1 MPVKPKIYDDSVF
14 TQDTAVK
21 KPAKVYDDSIFT
33 GEVKKKEAGGAELKH
48 PSPSALASGSVSA
61 PIATPIND
69 ETIYSLAKE
78 RKDLLNATSGEGSI
92 EYKGLGTTELNKKN
106 KDRIT
111 EIDAQLRNSGYDPDE
126 ITETFSDI
134 PYLPS
139 FGAKNALQ
147 LKKDNPDYFNRK
159 KAAIKYQS
167 ALVNAKRNKEGTEAA
182 GKLLDEMYNL
192 QFSTDYDSQRQ
203 NTRYLI
209 GKVYENIDDVSQQ
222 HKLINDIVK
231 DRMYGY
237 GLDLE
242 GKEQAIGND
251 PRLKLLNNDQI
262 TALQFLED
270 VDPETAKSFNRLLSL
285 SPQEIEQANRS
296 TPFRLGYQSKAKELE
311 DIGMNIRQRALE
323 EKMSDFVNKN
333 KKQPLTPD
341 EQAQYDKLYAE
352 RQEVLQLRDQQK
364 DKYPLAV
371 AADADK
377 LMQDYLGA
385 RHGTLAKTLLGI
397 GENADDLVNFVT
409 DAIPFDG
416 KDARIDD
423 LEKFGSKQLGQLS
436 QYDTKEEELFG
447 RAYLPVFSGELK
459 TKIDTI
465 KNDKTLSSE
474 QREDA
479 VRKAI
484 FEDNYKNLS
493 YISNDKSGKFNFTGK
508 AILNSISNVASEIVP
523 QIFLSYVTAGGAN
536 ATKLGQLSS
545 LFGNTFAMAYNDY
558 YTDAIGKNLPN
569 PHEYAILHT
578 TVEAATEMIGDNV
591 EQAKRLFAGTTA
603 GKILGQATDEEIKA
617 IMNASKGKFTKFFDA
632 VGATAKVAEKNA
644 RVEAFEELAGG
655 LGNNAIDKYLF
666 NKDVAL
672 QNGTMQDFVTTYVG
686 MLPLGIL
693 GLPFHYKGTSM
704 LQKRAIYEAASN
716 PAKYFEKIDNQIE
729 NKELNAHDGLQ
740 IKQRIQN
747 AYDILKNMN
756 VQKKD
761 GTLMTDDE
769 KTNYLF
775 NQVVQKDIEDN
786 IEKAPEEKK
795 GLAEAISNKLDQ
807 ENQKLFNT
815 KTNEKTEKAEGLS
828 EVTTQGAETTAPLPD
843 RGKILESAKPVI
855 ENAIKSGELKGQQ
868 SVIAQMVVD
877 KNDPKEVEQYLK
889 EVSDQALNKIAPDAV
904 KEETD
909 SYKAAVNN
917 YGKEV
922 VDLATQL
929 FPLEKTTENDSK
941 NQQGVHSTL
950 GEGETPIKTE
960 SNKGASAAEVST
972 SGVFQTQKEIAYD
985 DFKNHAIEMVSTVKA
1000 GERGTNWIIDLPG
1013 MTQADREGAIAD
1025 IKVGKKTKRA
1035 ERFEKAVQ
1043 DMYDKGVVSVA
1054 RGFGNHA
1061 ESVDIPIKDWFS
1073 LDTNEQN
1080 AAAAMDDFTASIIND
1095 NDISLENIDQL
1106 KHLFDGFPYSQEDF
1120 SAVKAHLERESAGH
1134 EQAQKSGTKSQRI
1147 KEEIEHPE
1155 DTRTPEQIATAEKEY
1170 SDNEKGVREYV
1181 KDAGIDLTE
1190 DQVDL
1195 ATSLIDPFIS
1205 AKEAVDHVRKNLEP
1219 VNFKTASKFAEV
1231 EMAKTEKVKKKK
1243 KANLAPH
1250 ELFVEDNYD
1259 NIVKDL
1265 QSKNL
1270 LKIDC
1275 S

>member
-1 MPVKPKIYDDSVF
+1 MPVKPKIYNDDIF
-14 TQDTAVK
+14 TEDTTVK
-21 KPAKVYDDSIFT
+21 KPIKVYNDSVFT
-33 GEVKKKEAGGAELKH
+33 GEVKKKETGGQELKP
-48 PSPSALASGSVSA
+48 PSPSALASGSASA
-61 PIATPIND
+61 PLITPLND
-69 ETIYSLAKE
+69 ETVYNLAKE

-92 EYKGLGTTELNKKN
+92 EYKGYGTTGNIKKN
-106 KDRIT
+106 EVRIS

-134 PYLPS
+134 PYLSS

-147 LKKDNPDYFNRK
+147 LKKDNPDFFNRK

-167 ALVNAKRNKEGTEAA
+167 ALINAKREKEGTGAA
-182 GKLLDEMYNL
+182 GKLLDEIYNL
-192 QFSTDYDSQRQ
+192 QFSIDYDSQRQ
-203 NTRYLI
+203 NTKYLI
-209 GKVYENIDDVSQQ
+209 SKVYENIDDPKEQ
-222 HKLINDIVK
+222 HRLINEIVK

-237 GLDLE
+237 GIDLE
-242 GKEQAIGND
+242 GKEAAIGND

-262 TALQFLED
+262 SALQFLED

-296 TPFRLGYQSKAKELE
+296 TSFRLGYQSKAKELE
-311 DIGMNIRQRALE
+311 DIGLNIRQRALE
-323 EKMSDFVNKN
+323 EKMTDFVNKN
-333 KKQPLTPD
+333 KKEKLTPD

-352 RQEVLQLRDQQK
+352 RQGVLQLRDQQK

-416 KDARIDD
+416 KDTRIDD
-423 LEKFGSKQLGQLS
+423 LEQFGSKQLGQLS

-465 KNDKTLSSE
+465 KNNKALSQDE
-474 QREDA
+474 KEDA
-479 VRKAI
+479 VRKVI
-484 FEDNYKNLS
+484 FDDNYKNLS
-493 YISNDKSGKFNFTGK
+493 YIANDKSGKFNFTGK
-508 AILNSISNVASEIVP
+508 AILNSVSNVASEIVP

-536 ATKLGQLSS
+536 ATKLTQLSS

-578 TVEAATEMIGDNV
+578 TVEAATEMIGDNI

-603 GKILGQATDEEIKA
+603 GKILGQASDEEIKA

-632 VGATAKVAEKNA
+632 VGAVAKVSEKNA
-644 RVEAFEELAGG
+644 RVEGFEELVGG

-672 QNGTMQDFVTTYVG
+672 KDGTLQDFVTTYVG

-693 GLPFHYKGTSM
+693 GLPFHYRGTSM
-704 LQKRAIYEAASN
+704 LQKRAVYEAASN

-729 NKELNAHDGLQ
+729 NGELNAHDGLQ

-747 AYDILKNMN
+747 AYDILKKMN

-815 KTNEKTEKAEGLS
+815 KTNEKTETTKAEGVS

-843 RGKILESAKPVI
+843 RSKILEAAKPAI
-855 ENAIKSGELKGQQ
+855 ESAIKSGEIKVQQ
-868 SVIAQMVVD
+868 SVIAQMVAD

-889 EVSDQALNKIAPDAV
+889 DVADQALNKVAPNAV

-929 FPLEKTTENDSK
+929 FPLEQKPTENDTQ
-941 NQQGVHSTL
+941 NQQRVYSTL
-950 GEGETPIKTE
+950 REGETP
-960 SNKGASAAEVST
+960 
-972 SGVFQTQKEIAYD
+972 
-985 DFKNHAIEMVSTVKA
+985 VKA
-1000 GERGTNWIIDLPG
+1000 EPEQRAGA
-1013 MTQADREGAIAD
+1013 TQAGTSR
-1025 IKVGKKTKRA
+1025 V
-1035 ERFEKAVQ
+1035 F
-1043 DMYDKGVVSVA
+1043 
-1054 RGFGNHA
+1054 
-1061 ESVDIPIKDWFS
+1061 
-1073 LDTNEQN
+1073 
-1080 AAAAMDDFTASIIND
+1080 
-1095 NDISLENIDQL
+1095 
-1106 KHLFDGFPYSQEDF
+1106 
-1120 SAVKAHLERESAGH
+1120 
-1134 EQAQKSGTKSQRI
+1134 QAQK
-1147 KEEIEHPE
+1147 EVEHPE
-1155 DTRTPEQIATAEKEY
+1155 DIRTPEQIASAEKEY

-1195 ATSLIDPFIS
+1195 ATSLIDPFTS
-1205 AKEAVDHVRKNLEP
+1205 VQEAVDHVRKNLEP

-1231 EMAKTEKVKKKK
+1231 EMAKTEKVRKKK

-1275 S
+1275 T